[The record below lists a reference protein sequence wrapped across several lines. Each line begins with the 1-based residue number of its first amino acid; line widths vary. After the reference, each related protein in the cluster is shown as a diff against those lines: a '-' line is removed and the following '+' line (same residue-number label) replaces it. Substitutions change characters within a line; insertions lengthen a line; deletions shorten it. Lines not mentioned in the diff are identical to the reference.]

1 MNQGKTIFDLEQAT
15 TVPAGSR
22 YVVEMGDGTG
32 TKSVTHEDVVKAVG
46 GNLPLGD
53 TKNLETNAKDNFVN
67 AINEIKERTD
77 NASGGA
83 AIRVRT
89 GDPGLYGRNV
99 SVTYWETTLIC
110 SMSYTGECVIS
121 GVIMNGNLTVSA
133 TTEEGATDQAV
144 VYVTA
149 YATYDV
155 QLDTRQAHN
164 WINVTTSEESLF
176 DTKVTASNG
185 EETATAMIGKD

>member
-99 SVTYWETTLIC
+99 TVTDGETTLIG

-121 GVIMNGNLTVSA
+121 GIIMNGNLTVSA

-144 VYVTA
+144 V
-149 YATYDV
+149 
-155 QLDTRQAHN
+155 
-164 WINVTTSEESLF
+164 
-176 DTKVTASNG
+176 
-185 EETATAMIGKD
+185 